1 VKAKPKKKVKAK
13 KNDKSNEEEEQAIKY
28 ECHREVSF
36 DRLNKKDWGS
46 SKIKL
51 AMLSPDKQPFF
62 REKARPRAIKIGKSE
77 EKTTL
82 SGRAARASQRRMFK
96 SLAAL
101 GDSKV
106 DRLAGSDRAQHL
118 RFDKSKIH
126 GWGVFAEEPIN
137 AGDMIIE
144 YRGELIGNA
153 VADKR
158 EREYKDVKMDDYM
171 FRIDA
176 FTVCD
181 ATMLGNVARYI
192 NASCSP
198 NCFTQILTAGENRR
212 IVIYAKRDIVR
223 GEELCYDY
231 KFSLEYDPTERIP
244 CHCGAPECRGF
255 MNWVSKLPFP
265 SFTNFQSFV
274 NMDRSNPFFCTTY
287 HIVNVRIKNMNRE
300 EMQVFHFL

>member
-1 VKAKPKKKVKAK
+1 VLF
-13 KNDKSNEEEEQAIKY
+13 Q
-28 ECHREVSF
+28 
-36 DRLNKKDWGS
+36 NKTS
-46 SKIKL
+46 HVES
-51 AMLSPDKQPFF
+51 DKQPFF

-198 NCFTQILTAGENRR
+198 TATH
-212 IVIYAKRDIVR
+212 K
-223 GEELCYDY
+223 
-231 KFSLEYDPTERIP
+231 
-244 CHCGAPECRGF
+244 
-255 MNWVSKLPFP
+255 
-265 SFTNFQSFV
+265 
-274 NMDRSNPFFCTTY
+274 
-287 HIVNVRIKNMNRE
+287 
-300 EMQVFHFL
+300 

>member
-1 VKAKPKKKVKAK
+1 VLF
-13 KNDKSNEEEEQAIKY
+13 Q
-28 ECHREVSF
+28 
-36 DRLNKKDWGS
+36 NKTS
-46 SKIKL
+46 HVES
-51 AMLSPDKQPFF
+51 DKQPFF

-198 NCFTQILTAGENRR
+198 NCYTQIITAGENRR

-244 CHCGAPECRGF
+244 CHCGAPGCRGF